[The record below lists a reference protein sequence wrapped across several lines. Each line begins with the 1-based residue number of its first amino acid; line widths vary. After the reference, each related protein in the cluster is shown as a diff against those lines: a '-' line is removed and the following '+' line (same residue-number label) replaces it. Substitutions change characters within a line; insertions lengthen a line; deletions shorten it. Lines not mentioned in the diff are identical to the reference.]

1 MGEDPVHCRKWSQ
14 SVIVGEDVRP
24 VGRTEVWPVGVM
36 TPQYAV
42 TCVARNGYVNRRVVR
57 RERSEFVVALLEV
70 A

>member
-1 MGEDPVHCRKWSQ
+1 
-14 SVIVGEDVRP
+14 VIVGEDVRP